1 MSNITFQ
8 STNILNDFY
17 TDGIYSYIL
26 TSTFIT
32 QQVYFNDICNYCK
45 TYIPSWIP
53 ILKHAKNRLIFNSGT
68 MFEIAFHKNLIILI
82 PLYITNY
89 SVYEDNILKIIQW
102 CKKYVAAETTNE
114 KLLNLIDYKLI
125 IYTPVNN
132 HTNLK
137 TNILKTNK
145 TILGTDLYFSMYE
158 SLPIP
163 INNNNQNTQNTQN
176 TQNAPQLIAPGM
188 YTPYQSFQS
197 YESFQSKQ
205 SNPTKMQII

>member
-1 MSNITFQ
+1 MANLIFQ
-8 STNILNDFY
+8 STNLLNDFY
-17 TDGIYSYIL
+17 TDGIFSYIL
-26 TSTFIT
+26 TSTFVSR
-32 QQVYFNDICNYCK
+32 QDYFQDICNYCK
-45 TYIPSWIP
+45 TYIPTWTP
-53 ILKHAKNRLIFNSGT
+53 ILKNAKNRLIFNSGT
-68 MFEIAFHKNLIILI
+68 LFELAFYKNLIILI
-82 PLYITNY
+82 PLYVSNY
-89 SVYEDNILKIIQW
+89 SIFEDNMLKIQQW

-132 HTNLK
+132 HTNFK

-145 TILGTDLYFSMYE
+145 TILGTDLHFSMYE

-163 INNNNQNTQNTQN
+163 INNNNQN

-197 YESFQSKQ
+197 YESYQSKQ